1 MTTVASVSTEQSSQ
15 TQEGG
20 VSSKVKFWDKTAEKY
35 SKSPI
40 KNMAA
45 YNLTMDRTKA
55 YLSKDDSVLEIGCG
69 TGSTALLLAE
79 NVNHITATDISGNMI
94 GIAQAK
100 AKDQGVAN
108 VSFVQA
114 DVFDDS
120 LQPGSFDVITAFNLL
135 HLVEDLPAV
144 LRRVNA
150 LLRPGGRLVSK
161 TPCLGEQTRLWG
173 IPLYILNKVGLV
185 PYVNCLKFDAL
196 EDAVSD
202 SGLQIVEAEKI
213 STSFNRFIAA
223 KKV

>member
-1 MTTVASVSTEQSSQ
+1 MTTVASVSTAQSSQ
-15 TQEGG
+15 TQEGDMPNAA
-20 VSSKVKFWDKTAEKY
+20 KFWDKAAAKY

-40 KNMAA
+40 KNMDA
-45 YNLTMDRTKA
+45 YNQTMDRTKA
-55 YLSKDDSVLEIGCG
+55 YLSKNDSILEIGCG

-79 NVNHITATDISGNMI
+79 SVNHITATDISGNMI
-94 GIAQAK
+94 EIAQAK
-100 AKDQGVAN
+100 ANDQSVAN

-135 HLVEDLPAV
+135 HLVEEMPAV

-161 TPCLGEQTRLWG
+161 TPCIGEQTRLWG
-173 IPLYILNKVGLV
+173 IPLYILNKLGLV

-196 EDAVSD
+196 ESAVSD

-213 STSFNRFIAA
+213 SRSFNRFIAA
-223 KKV
+223 KKI